1 MGLAASQARFLA
13 ITSRKMNCEFQSMQ
27 IAQQKLSVTRDLQ
40 KATQDYQ
47 SSLNATKLVWDT
59 ADDLGIF
66 DVSYDVMMNP
76 TVLNEFDPFLITDLN
91 GKIVLSE
98 PMFDAALAAGI
109 IDANGDPTGKLFEGG
124 IPFADSSITDD
135 PSTTDNEEL
144 LEQTRADEAKT
155 NGSRNAFLYQLGQ
168 VNLID
173 SAMADKIMR
182 QGIYTKSGLGG
193 PIYDKTVSNALS
205 TNAFINYMKKITY
218 ESVENNSR
226 CKIKDGKTYDFD
238 IVYAK
243 DNGTIRAGDMLA
255 AKGTA
260 VSGDHTVNVK
270 TYNAGDIA
278 DKTFECTAPEGAIAR
293 AVCTDTS
300 GTTHNP
306 NDVIG
311 GMRLKIVAGSTI
323 PCDGIKVAF
332 EVDASSPNR
341 GDFIYGF
348 NLKALLVDSN
358 GSSLLCTNSNEL
370 KDSSKEGYFYLTR
383 GGAVVNDAN
392 ASKLTLGDILTGKY
406 ELAYHNS
413 SNQDKINEYRSAYTK
428 VLEGM
433 AKVLGLGA
441 GSDIKGLNIDNNSN
455 TALEQAFEFT
465 KSLFNTCYTDNTS
478 NDATNLRGDSEIRDC
493 VVKGSDGI
501 YSISLTNLLKSY
513 LTNFAIALE
522 GFGSPYS
529 VSKDLSKDSKFVTSD
544 LNYKFLIHN
553 DAAMTDTIMLN
564 SDFYNML
571 YNQIATCG
579 ACTDKTKQQLVT
591 DNEWLQ
597 QQLKRGSLFISSL
610 NNDGYYYQ
618 GAYTLNGHVQEV
630 KDENAIARA
639 ELEYSVQK
647 SKLNTKEESLELQ
660 MKNLDMEI
668 SALTTEYDTVKNLIS
683 KGIEKVF
690 TMFST

>member
-40 KATQDYQ
+40 KAAQDYQ

-124 IPFADSSITDD
+124 KPFVDSSITDD

-155 NGSRNAFLYQLGQ
+155 NGSRNAFLYQLGK

-173 SAMADKIMR
+173 SVMADKIMR

-205 TNAFINYMKKITY
+205 TQVFIDYMKNKVFDSGEIPQNVAAG
-218 ESVENNSR
+218 SVN
-226 CKIKDGKTYDFD
+226 DFD
-238 IVYAK
+238 IVYSK
-243 DNGTIRAGDMLA
+243 DVDATHKAGDLIY
-255 AKGTA
+255 KRGST
-260 VSGDHTVNVK
+260 VSLGRSVIVK
-270 TYNAGDIA
+270 EYNAGDIA
-278 DKTFECTAPEGAIAR
+278 DRAFTFTAPRGAKATIP
-293 AVCTDTS
+293 CEDTS
-300 GTTHNP
+300 GTTHAVNAL
-306 NDVIG
+306 IEG
-311 GMRLKIVAGSTI
+311 KQFKIYTGDSV
-323 PCDGIKVAF
+323 PCNGVRVGF
-332 EVDASSPNR
+332 ETSESSYQK
-341 GDFIYGF
+341 GDFVYGLNF
-348 NLKALLVDSN
+348 K
-358 GSSLLCTNSNEL
+358 SLLSDGTNSLMCTNSIDL
-370 KDSSKEGYFYLTR
+370 KDSANVGKFFLTKN
-383 GGAVVNDAN
+383 GNVVSETN
-392 ASKLTLGDILTGKY
+392 AEKLTLGDLLTGKY
-406 ELAYHNS
+406 ELGYHSDGTVQNY
-413 SNQDKINEYRSAYTK
+413 KAAYTK
-428 VLEGM
+428 VLEAM
-433 AKVLGLGA
+433 AKVLGYKA
-441 GSDIKGLNIDNNSN
+441 GNEFKGLNIDAESN

-465 KSLFNTCYTDNTS
+465 KSLLNKCYTDNTS
-478 NDATNLRGDSEIRDC
+478 SDATNLRCDAEKRNN
-493 VVKGSDGI
+493 VVKGSNNI
-501 YSISLTNLLKSY
+501 YSLSLTNLLKSF
-513 LTNFAIALE
+513 LTNFAVAME
-522 GFGSPYS
+522 GFDCGYN
-529 VSKDLSKDSKFVTSD
+529 VDKDLAKDSKYVTSD